1 MSALPVNKRILLML
15 LLIVLQSVVLTGCWS
30 RIEINDR
37 LLVVALF
44 IDGPEDGKVQ
54 LTLGYAKPNQISSGA
69 GGESPSSS
77 MPYATVK
84 GEGRNI
90 SEAYR
95 NIQTNISRE
104 IFWGQVKIIVL
115 SEEYART
122 DVEALLD
129 FVSRKPSIPLKT
141 YILVAKGKA
150 EDISQF
156 PTQIEKFPSEIFR
169 ELVAR
174 KKIVVGS
181 VKHLMIAREYGRGM
195 ILAYLSPNPDKT
207 QGNQIKVLGSA
218 LLQDNRMISTMDVFK
233 TRGAMWLRGNIKDAI
248 ITFPSPTDRELISL
262 LVIGAKSGIS
272 LKLQDGKFVYTLKL
286 DVESVIDSTDSSL
299 DTSDPDMMRELEKIL
314 GNEIESRIRQ
324 AFEASQEAASDA
336 YQLGAYVA
344 WNYPEEWK
352 NVKEDWS
359 SVYKERTK
367 LDVETKAVIRLLGAQ
382 KE

>member
-1 MSALPVNKRILLML
+1 
-15 LLIVLQSVVLTGCWS
+15 
-30 RIEINDR
+30 
-37 LLVVALF
+37 
-44 IDGPEDGKVQ
+44 
-54 LTLGYAKPNQISSGA
+54 
-69 GGESPSSS
+69 
-77 MPYATVK
+77 
-84 GEGRNI
+84 
-90 SEAYR
+90 
-95 NIQTNISRE
+95 
-104 IFWGQVKIIVL
+104 
-115 SEEYART
+115 
-122 DVEALLD
+122 
-129 FVSRKPSIPLKT
+129 
-141 YILVAKGKA
+141 
-150 EDISQF
+150 
-156 PTQIEKFPSEIFR
+156 
-169 ELVAR
+169 
-174 KKIVVGS
+174 
-181 VKHLMIAREYGRGM
+181 
-195 ILAYLSPNPDKT
+195 
-207 QGNQIKVLGSA
+207 
-218 LLQDNRMISTMDVFK
+218 
-233 TRGAMWLRGNIKDAI
+233 MWLRGNIKDAI

>member
-1 MSALPVNKRILLML
+1 MSGFPVYKRILPML
-15 LLIVLQSVVLTGCWS
+15 LLIIMHSLMLTGCWS

-37 LLVVALF
+37 LLVVAMF
-44 IDGPEDGKVQ
+44 IDELEEGKVQ
-54 LTLGYAKPNQISSGA
+54 ITLGYAKPNQIASGA

-115 SEEYART
+115 SEGFART
-122 DVEALLD
+122 GVEPLLD
-129 FVSRKPSIPLKT
+129 FVIRKSSIPLKT

-150 EDISQF
+150 EEISMF

-181 VKHLMIAREYGRGM
+181 VKHFMIAREYGRGM
-195 ILAYLSPNPDKT
+195 ILAYLSPNPDKS
-207 QGNQIKVLGSA
+207 QGNQIRLVGSA
-218 LLQDNRMISTMDVFK
+218 LFQDNRIVSTMDVHK
-233 TRGAMWLRGNIKDAI
+233 TRGAMWLRGNIKDAV
-248 ITFPSPTDRELISL
+248 ITFPSPTDSEMISL
-262 LVIGAKSGIS
+262 LVIGAESGIS

-286 DVESVIDSTDSSL
+286 NVYSVIDSTDSSL
-299 DTSDPDMMRELEKIL
+299 DTSDPDAMRELEKIL
-314 GNEIESRIRQ
+314 GNEVESRIRQ
-324 AFEASQEAASDA
+324 AFDASREAGSDA
-336 YQLGAYVA
+336 FQLGAYVA
-344 WNYPEEWK
+344 WNYPAEWK
-352 NVKEDWS
+352 KVKEDWS
-359 SVYKERTK
+359 SVYKERTR
-367 LDVETKAVIRLLGAQ
+367 LDIKTKAVVRLLGAQ
-382 KE
+382 KK